1 MSLVTPFK
9 TWKSQG
15 PIRIA
20 THLNVFSVNLNNY
33 FLENLEG
40 TAYGLKK
47 KNL

>member
-9 TWKSQG
+9 
-15 PIRIA
+15 
-20 THLNVFSVNLNNY
+20 NLNNY